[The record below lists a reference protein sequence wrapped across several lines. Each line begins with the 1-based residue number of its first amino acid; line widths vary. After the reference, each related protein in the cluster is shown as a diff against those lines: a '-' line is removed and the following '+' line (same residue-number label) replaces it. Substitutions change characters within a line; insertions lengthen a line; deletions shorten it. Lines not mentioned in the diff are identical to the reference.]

1 MDVMEPSSRRHT
13 ADPKESGLASTEAI
27 GRCKGFV
34 GRQFVVREDKS
45 ALPSRFPS
53 HDKPITL

>member
-13 ADPKESGLASTEAI
+13 ADLTGASKHWGL
-27 GRCKGFV
+27 CNGFV

-53 HDKPITL
+53 QDKPIRL